1 MPNGELDWKEVIAT
15 ARKAFREE
23 NSDLLQSAFAPGIT
37 DGHVWNSLATLVRDV
52 ESDDS
57 FSLALYGE
65 AARLSPHSAVIHT
78 NISRVLLERDSLED
92 VPKIKRHIE
101 LAIKY
106 SDFSFRWWMP
116 LRNQLAARHTERS
129 TPTTGYKVKK
139 DRESINCL
147 YMEFMA
153 LERIDDQPH
162 SRGRA
167 FPDIFLRLLRLTFGI
182 DRTAG
187 SLKLAGMES
196 DASFIHGGIG
206 YRAEVS
212 WDNRPNDR
220 SEIDKL
226 KNRLERTAGTRGVLV
241 SMSGFTKTV
250 SDEINRLREK
260 CVIFTLD
267 PDEIREVFQ
276 GKSRLESLLEEKTNQ
291 HFLTSF
297 P

>member
-1 MPNGELDWKEVIAT
+1 
-15 ARKAFREE
+15 
-23 NSDLLQSAFAPGIT
+23 
-37 DGHVWNSLATLVRDV
+37 
-52 ESDDS
+52 
-57 FSLALYGE
+57 
-65 AARLSPHSAVIHT
+65 
-78 NISRVLLERDSLED
+78 
-92 VPKIKRHIE
+92 
-101 LAIKY
+101 
-106 SDFSFRWWMP
+106 
-116 LRNQLAARHTERS
+116 
-129 TPTTGYKVKK
+129 
-139 DRESINCL
+139 
-147 YMEFMA
+147 MA